1 MSSPL
6 KLDSIDKKIL
16 EILQKD
22 GNITNA
28 QLAKEIGL
36 SPAPTLERVKKIE
49 QAGLVKSY
57 HAKID
62 THALGLGVTTFVLIT
77 LSSHKI
83 GQINQFVEK
92 ITAIDEVVE
101 CYHTTGNGDFLV
113 KILVE
118 DIPAYHK
125 LILEKLTKI
134 EEIGNMSSMIV
145 LSAYKENAVIKL
157 K

>member
-1 MSSPL
+1 MATTF
-6 KLDSIDKKIL
+6 KLDSIDKNIL

-49 QAGLVKSY
+49 QAQLIKGY
-57 HAKID
+57 HAKLNEQL
-62 THALGLGVTTFVLIT
+62 LGLGVTTFVLIS

-83 GQINQFVEK
+83 NQIKTFIDK
-92 ITAIDEVVE
+92 ITKLDEVIE
-101 CYHTTGNGDFLV
+101 CHHITGSGDFLV

-118 DIPAYHK
+118 DIPSYQK
-125 LILEKLTKI
+125 LILDKLSQI
-134 EEIGNMSSMIV
+134 EEIGNMSSMVV
-145 LSAYKENAVIKL
+145 LASYKQDAIIKI